1 MGILYSTIGLMIE
14 SVITCL
20 CNNMRGYVDVMKCRY
35 VCSKC
40 INIVV
45 ND

>member
-1 MGILYSTIGLMIE
+1 MGILYAIIGLMIE

-20 CNNMRGYVDVMKCRY
+20 CNNMCSYVDVMKCKY
-35 VCSKC
+35 MCSKC

-45 ND
+45 NF